1 MIDKPT
7 QERGHLAWCLLTAL
21 QLAKREGKALTPM
34 NQHLFIMQW
43 LARVQKQKRFP
54 KSLAIDIQWLLNQ
67 GKMYG
72 FGANLKDKV
81 DYVYHSCTGVLEEQ
95 SDLFRLTYAVEVL
108 KSTNWQYVLL
118 TDKAWHEETGH
129 SLKMSALYFKKS
141 ELEEYFNDDG
151 VQTSPLSLRF
161 VGEPTAL
168 VYMFAQCMLTIRLC
182 GTQNGLHRAEMLP
195 PETHSERADN
205 EK

>member
-7 QERGHLAWCLLTAL
+7 QELGHLAWCLLAAL
-21 QLAKREGKALTPM
+21 QLAKQEGKALTPM

-43 LARVQKQKRFP
+43 LATAQKQKRFP

-72 FGANLKDKV
+72 FGANLKEKV
-81 DYVYHSCTGVLEEQ
+81 DYVYRSCTGVLEEQ

-118 TDKAWHEETGH
+118 TDKAWREETRH
-129 SLKMSALYFKKS
+129 SLKVSALYLKKS
-141 ELEEYFNDDG
+141 ELDMCFNDDG
-151 VQTSPLSLRF
+151 MQTSPISLRF

-168 VYMFAQCMLTIRLC
+168 VNMFAQCMLTIRLC
-182 GTQNGLHRAEMLP
+182 ETHQGLHRAEMLP
-195 PETHSERADN
+195 PETRRERADN
-205 EK
+205 GK